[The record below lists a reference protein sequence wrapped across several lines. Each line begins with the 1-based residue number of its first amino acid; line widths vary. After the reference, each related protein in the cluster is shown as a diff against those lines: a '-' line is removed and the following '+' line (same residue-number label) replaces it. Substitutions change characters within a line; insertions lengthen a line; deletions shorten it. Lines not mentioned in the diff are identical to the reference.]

1 MKLTWSNL
9 ESNKIFV
16 SMPVGITT
24 VDDNKTIE
32 NWDLTISTLQKI
44 IKAIDIKFPN
54 KIIHPSEWGKYITV
68 KDIIKYLEKGVAYY
82 LTESWRAYEETLTIA
97 TIHVLPDITIGTEI
111 SFNDLA
117 GFPKMFPIT
126 YAEELPRVLKQW
138 KKYGKM
144 EENYEHAEM
153 LMKKYGIKVKEEETK

>member
-1 MKLTWSNL
+1 MKRRMNMKLTWSNL

-97 TIHVLPDITIGTEI
+97 TVHVLPDIT
-111 SFNDLA
+111 
-117 GFPKMFPIT
+117 KMFPIT

-144 EENYEHAEM
+144 EENYEHAER

>member
-1 MKLTWSNL
+1 MKLTWTTL
-9 ESNKIFV
+9 ENNKIFV

-32 NWDLTISTLQKI
+32 KWDLTISTLQKI
-44 IKAIDIKFPN
+44 IKAIDIKFPPN

-68 KDIIKYLEKGVAYY
+68 KDIIKYLEKGVRYY

-97 TIHVLPDITIGTEI
+97 MLHALPDIKIGTEL
-111 SFNDLA
+111 SFNDLV
-117 GFPKMFPIT
+117 GFPKRFPIT

-138 KKYGKM
+138 KKYGIM
-144 EENYEHAEM
+144 CENYEHAER
-153 LMKKYGIKVKEEETK
+153 LMKKYRITKEETI

>member
-1 MKLTWSNL
+1 MKLTWTISG
-9 ESNKIFV
+9 NKIFV

-54 KIIHPSEWGKYITV
+54 KLIHPSEWGKYITV
-68 KDIIKYLEKGVAYY
+68 KDIIKYLEKGVSYY
-82 LTESWRAYEETLTIA
+82 LTDSWRAYKETLTIA
-97 TIHVLPDITIGTEI
+97 TIHVLPDITIGTELA
-111 SFNDLA
+111 FNDLA

-126 YAEELPRVLKQW
+126 YAEELPRVLNQW
-138 KKYGKM
+138 KKYDKM
-144 EENYEHAEM
+144 RENYEHAER
-153 LMKKYGIKVKEEETK
+153 LMKKYCRIITKEETI